1 MAEINDFHKS
11 RGSDLARDLDDK
23 TVLTESGGPP
33 AFVSVGNHM
42 RNKTEFDQS
51 HRFQSEI
58 DRDYATPKP

>member
-42 RNKTEFDQS
+42 RNKTACNDQ
-51 HRFQSEI
+51 
-58 DRDYATPKP
+58 KLKK